1 MRQVCALEDFICK
14 LVESV
19 CILECAS
26 AALSGEW
33 VFAWGWVV
41 LHESGS
47 TCPG

>member
-1 MRQVCALEDFICK
+1 MHWEDFICK
-14 LVESV
+14 LVVESV

-33 VFAWGWVV
+33 VFFLKAWGWVV

-47 TCPG
+47 TSPG